1 MLHFIETKEADVSVE
16 RHLTL
21 SLDGMKE
28 TRSSRN
34 LHPCF

>member
-1 MLHFIETKEADVSVE
+1 MLHFIARKEADVSAE

-28 TRSSRN
+28 ARSSRN